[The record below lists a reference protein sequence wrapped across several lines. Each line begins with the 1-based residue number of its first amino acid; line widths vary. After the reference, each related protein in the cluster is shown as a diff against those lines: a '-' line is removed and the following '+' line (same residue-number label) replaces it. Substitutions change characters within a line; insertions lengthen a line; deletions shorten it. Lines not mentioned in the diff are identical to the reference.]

1 MTLNAFVQSYIKA
14 ENFITNF
21 LMLSVVFFVFIAA
34 VMRWAGSPIAWSVEI
49 AQLLFVWL
57 IFLGANRSLRENRH
71 IGVDFFVKKLPSKIR
86 NVLDILIY
94 LLILA
99 FLLFVSRFGILLSIE
114 NYVRQLSSLS
124 ISYAYISASVPIGC
138 FIMSITTIGKIWEK
152 ISTLGSP
159 KH

>member
-1 MTLNAFVQSYIKA
+1 MNAFVQSYIKA